1 MRCGACVDLGSTRL
15 YPFGVISPLQSKGFR
30 RILALLAL
38 LLFAGDLLAD
48 SVEALCEMRCV
59 AETSQSSSSQDQVPC
74 HCTCAGH
81 IGAVIAT
88 DFAMRLGADLRP
100 ASYLLS
106 ADEGTPP
113 RLAASIDHPPQLG

>member
-1 MRCGACVDLGSTRL
+1 LGSTRL
-15 YPFGVISPLQSKGFR
+15 YPFGVMSPLQSKGFQ

-48 SVEALCEMRCV
+48 SVEGLCEMRC
-59 AETSQSSSSQDQVPC
+59 ASETSQSSSSQDQVPC

-81 IGAVIAT
+81 IGAVIVT
-88 DFAMRLGADLRP
+88 DFAMGLGGDFQP
-100 ASYLLS
+100 TSYLAS
-106 ADEGTPP
+106 ANEGTPP